1 MRKRCKKFAQNI
13 LEVNLP
19 ALKKGVINTAFVA
32 KLHKSTKKRPF
43 FNGRFLHKVTVRI
56 LPLTV
61 ECFGEVFVPPTLL
74 KWLCWLFCPKLL
86 WQ

>member
-1 MRKRCKKFAQNI
+1 MRKRCKKFVQNI

-19 ALKKGVINTAFVA
+19 AQKKVLLTRHLLPNDTNTQKNVHFAMDV
-32 KLHKSTKKRPF
+32 
-43 FNGRFLHKVTVRI
+43 FLHKVTVRI

-74 KWLCWLFCPKLL
+74 KWLCWLFCPKLS

>member
-32 KLHKSTKKRPF
+32 KLHKSTKKTSVFQWTF
-43 FNGRFLHKVTVRI
+43 FAQGYCADSSVD
-56 LPLTV
+56 
-61 ECFGEVFVPPTLL
+61 G
-74 KWLCWLFCPKLL
+74 
-86 WQ
+86 